1 MVSLLDLCTCA
12 QKWAP
17 APCVH
22 TGFLIVLGQYTVLYL
37 PLSSC
42 FIEWTQHHFVPLL
55 RHWFPVWAAPKT
67 WQLAPLPTHTQL
79 IRQYFCGPCITRYT
93 FVGRQ
98 LCLRT
103 PSQNPVFFSNP
114 IQTRYCYI
122 LVSGHAAAVMDTIF
136 TSWGCPLTRAFS
148 VFAGKK
154 YQFQMC
160 RTDFTTWITETLY
173 THCLQVRYIPSFLAV
188 QLCTLCHHYLV
199 FLYMWLSVVAVI
211 LFSFVFCLILV
222 ILLSAPK
229 SKSTKKSI
237 LLLHIQSMSK
247 CWQQIGALLWLSTQ

>member
-1 MVSLLDLCTCA
+1 MTARSTTHPHTVNQTVLLCTLYNPLHFLTWTA
-12 QKWAP
+12 LLTDTFTK
-17 APCVH
+17 PC
-22 TGFLIVLGQYTVLYL
+22 
-37 PLSSC
+37 
-42 FIEWTQHHFVPLL
+42 
-55 RHWFPVWAAPKT
+55 
-67 WQLAPLPTHTQL
+67 
-79 IRQYFCGPCITRYT
+79 
-93 FVGRQ
+93 
-98 LCLRT
+98 
-103 PSQNPVFFSNP
+103 FFSNP
-114 IQTRYCYI
+114 IQTRYFYI

-136 TSWGCPLTRAFS
+136 TSWGCPLTRAFT

-154 YQFQMC
+154 YQFQMW

>member
-1 MVSLLDLCTCA
+1 MTARSTTH
-12 QKWAP
+12 P
-17 APCVH
+17 H
-22 TGFLIVLGQYTVLYL
+22 TVNQTVL
-37 PLSSC
+37 
-42 FIEWTQHHFVPLL
+42 W
-55 RHWFPVWAAPKT
+55 
-67 WQLAPLPTHTQL
+67 
-79 IRQYFCGPCITRYT
+79 GPCITPYT
-93 FVGRQ
+93 F
-98 LCLRT
+98 CLWT
-103 PSQNPVFFSNP
+103 PSQNPVFFFSNL
-114 IQTRYCYI
+114 IQTPYLYI
-122 LVSGHAAAVMDTIF
+122 LVSGHAAAVTDPIF
-136 TSWGCPLTRAFS
+136 TSWGFPLTRAS
-148 VFAGKK
+148 TVFAGKK

-173 THCLQVRYIPSFLAV
+173 THCLQVRYIPSFLAG

-237 LLLHIQSMSK
+237 LLLHIQSLSK

>member
-1 MVSLLDLCTCA
+1 M
-12 QKWAP
+12 QKNGEP
-17 APCVH
+17 SPCVH
-22 TGFLIVLGQYTVLYL
+22 TSFLLVLGQYTVLYL

-79 IRQYFCGPCITRYT
+79 IRQYFCGPCITPYT
-93 FVGRQ
+93 FVGGQ
-98 LCLRT
+98 LCLWT
-103 PSQNPVFFSNP
+103 PSQNPVFFSESHTN
-114 IQTRYCYI
+114 
-122 LVSGHAAAVMDTIF
+122 
-136 TSWGCPLTRAFS
+136 S
-148 VFAGKK
+148 VFLHSCKRPCSCSYRSHFHVLRVSAYKSFHCICRQKK

>member
-1 MVSLLDLCTCA
+1 MDSSAYGHFHKTLFFFESHTNSVFLHSCKWPCSCSYRPHFHVLRVSTY
-12 QKWAP
+12 K
-17 APCVH
+17 
-22 TGFLIVLGQYTVLYL
+22 
-37 PLSSC
+37 S
-42 FIEWTQHHFVPLL
+42 
-55 RHWFPVWAAPKT
+55 
-67 WQLAPLPTHTQL
+67 
-79 IRQYFCGPCITRYT
+79 
-93 FVGRQ
+93 
-98 LCLRT
+98 
-103 PSQNPVFFSNP
+103 
-114 IQTRYCYI
+114 
-122 LVSGHAAAVMDTIF
+122 F
-136 TSWGCPLTRAFS
+136 T

-199 FLYMWLSVVAVI
+199 FLYMFLSVMAVI

-222 ILLSAPK
+222 ILQNAPK

-247 CWQQIGALLWLSTQ
+247 C